1 MLVKL
6 YASRC
11 KVNPKQSVDYV
22 TAVSTY
28 HH

>member
-6 YASRC
+6 YTNRL
-11 KVNPKQSVDYV
+11 KINPKQSVDYV